1 MLWEFKSIQI
11 HSSSQILHMVSC
23 LIIIIRA
30 QRASLMH
37 ASQPSP
43 TARKPRPK
51 PKPQE
56 KVIQCKCVFA
66 YDAQDTDELSFN
78 PGDIIDLVKEGLPL
92 QLIEASFV

>member
-1 MLWEFKSIQI
+1 M
-11 HSSSQILHMVSC
+11 IL
-23 LIIIIRA
+23 IIIRA
-30 QRASLMH
+30 QRASLMKP
-37 ASQPSP
+37 SQPAP

-78 PGDIIDLVKEGLPL
+78 PGDIIELVKEGSPL
-92 QLIEASFV
+92 SLIGVSFV